1 MKAKVLFL
9 SENKFN
15 IELSLQGSETFPRLS
30 MYKSFGFRLSGVIA
44 DRWEA
49 GASYYRG
56 AWDDGGD
63 FNLTMYGL
71 HLMEKITR
79 RKFIKIST
87 IKIDGLSLKV
97 SPFIFYSKTFSLT
110 TRSK

>member
-1 MKAKVLFL
+1 MKAKILFL
-9 SENKFN
+9 SENRFN
-15 IELSLQGSETFPRLS
+15 IELARQGSETFRRLS
-30 MYKSFGFRLSGVIA
+30 TYKSFGFRLGGVIA

-49 GASYYRG
+49 GASYYQG
-56 AWDDGGD
+56 AWDDDGD
-63 FNLTMYGL
+63 LNLTMHGL